1 VGAGQRRGA
10 RLVDRIMKTVA
21 AHGSISGTEQRVLYK
36 RGLGIAELLQ
46 ACGHACPPRY
56 QPHLR
61 IALPV
66 LVFEPLA
73 QIHQTAAFGIDW
85 ESAGSMRLQGRP
97 HSRIGCELRAK
108 MFWKA
113 AAEPDSVNVRREG
126 RIMERA
132 EQDNVSPGSN

>member
-1 VGAGQRRGA
+1 
-10 RLVDRIMKTVA
+10 MKTVA
-21 AHGSISGTEQRVLYK
+21 PYGGVGWTEQCVSHK

-73 QIHQTAAFGIDW
+73 QIHQTAAFGIDR
-85 ESAGSMRLQGRP
+85 ESAGGVGLQGRP

-113 AAEPDSVNVRREG
+113 AT
-126 RIMERA
+126 
-132 EQDNVSPGSN
+132 

>member
-1 VGAGQRRGA
+1 
-10 RLVDRIMKTVA
+10 MKTVA
-21 AHGSISGTEQRVLYK
+21 PHGSVGRAEQCVSHK

-46 ACGHACPPRY
+46 AGGHACPPWY

-73 QIHQTAAFGIDW
+73 QIHQTAAFGIDG
-85 ESAGSMRLQGRP
+85 ESTGGLSLQGRP

-108 MFWKA
+108 MFWEA
-113 AAEPDSVNVRREG
+113 ATEPDGVNVAR
-126 RIMERA
+126 
-132 EQDNVSPGSN
+132 